1 MTRKEEHDYYNAIVT
16 TKFTRNLY
24 DALDLY
30 SSDAEIL
37 LPKDIIIRLAV
48 EEYLKKNYRK
58 ISNSDN
64 KTVISILLKDDDSVL
79 SDSEYKKIYDKLFG
93 INEENESN
101 KKFRVVS

>member
-1 MTRKEEHDYYNAIVT
+1 MTRKEENDYYNAIVT

-48 EEYLKKNYRK
+48 EEYLKKNYHK
-58 ISNSDN
+58 ISDCDN
-64 KTVISILLKDDDSVL
+64 KTIISMLLKDDDNVL
-79 SDSEYKKIYDKLFG
+79 SDSECRKIYNKLFG
-93 INEENESN
+93 IEEDNSN